1 MRRNPM
7 KTAAATNQVS
17 TAATARSEYPPLRRR
32 CRTRARSRTP
42 PMPRPSINRTS
53 GPRRWRPDRSA
64 GVASRKRFPFGSSL
78 SAIRSGFAPAAL
90 LASLLIVLARPG
102 LIGPSLAQEV
112 AGGVPRSPAKL
123 KTRRGPG
130 GGVMLWVYVP
140 RGTSLDR
147 IAVTSDA
154 DVPES
159 AVWFD
164 LVNPTH
170 EEDKIVERKAGMAVP
185 TREEMQEIEVTSR
198 LYVENGARYMTAT
211 LMCQSDTDAPKTTPV
226 TFILSG
232 HRLVTVRY
240 DEPRPFMIVG
250 NKLARVCSPTV
261 AGESVMMDLLDA
273 VIDRAADILERI
285 GSEVDQISHD
295 IFEPE
300 GGRADR
306 TRSYN
311 EILKAIGK
319 KGDLASKV
327 RESLVSIGRL
337 LLYLANEA
345 DSMRWA
351 KESRAQLRGMQRDVH
366 SLSDHAFYLSNK
378 IQFLL
383 DAMLGV
389 VTIEQNNV
397 IKIFSV
403 AAVALMPP
411 TLIASIY
418 GMNFKHMPELD
429 WTLGYPVAIALM
441 LLAAALPYFFFKWKK
456 WL

>member
-1 MRRNPM
+1 
-7 KTAAATNQVS
+7 
-17 TAATARSEYPPLRRR
+17 
-32 CRTRARSRTP
+32 
-42 PMPRPSINRTS
+42 
-53 GPRRWRPDRSA
+53 
-64 GVASRKRFPFGSSL
+64 
-78 SAIRSGFAPAAL
+78 
-90 LASLLIVLARPG
+90 
-102 LIGPSLAQEV
+102 
-112 AGGVPRSPAKL
+112 
-123 KTRRGPG
+123 
-130 GGVMLWVYVP
+130 MLWVYVP

-147 IAVTSDA
+147 IAVTSAA
-154 DVPES
+154 DVPDS

-164 LVNPTH
+164 LVNPAH
-170 EEDKIVERKAGMAVP
+170 EEDKIVERKVGAAVP
-185 TREEMQEIEVTSR
+185 TREEMQEIEITSR

-211 LMCQSDTDAPKTTPV
+211 LMCQSDTDTPKTTPV
-226 TFILSG
+226 TFIISG
-232 HRLVTVRY
+232 HRLITVRY
-240 DEPRPFMIVG
+240 DEPRPFMLVG
-250 NKLARVCSPTV
+250 NKLARICSPTV
-261 AGESVMMDLLDA
+261 TGESVLMDLLDA

-300 GGRADR
+300 AGGADR

-366 SLSDHAFYLSNK
+366 SLSDHAAYLSNK

-429 WTLGYPVAIALM
+429 WTLGYPIAIVLM
-441 LLAAALPYFFFKWKK
+441 LLAAALPYFVFKWKK